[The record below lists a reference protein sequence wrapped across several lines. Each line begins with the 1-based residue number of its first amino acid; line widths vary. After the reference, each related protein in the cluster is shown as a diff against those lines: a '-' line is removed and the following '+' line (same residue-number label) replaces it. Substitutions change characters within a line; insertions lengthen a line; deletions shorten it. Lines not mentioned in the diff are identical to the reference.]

1 MSNFLQVL
9 LLALFPAIGNFA
21 GGIIA
26 ELVRTTRRKLS
37 VALHLA
43 AGIVFGVIA
52 VELAPRTLQGVPP
65 WLAVLGFLAGG
76 AAFVGVN
83 VLIKRFQL
91 QSASAGQ
98 SQSLQTKEGP
108 EGGAWSIYTAVA
120 IDLFGDGLLI
130 GASSSISFE
139 LALILALGQVTA
151 DIPEGFATIATF
163 RDNGVPRKKRLL
175 LALSFTVPV
184 LVGAVVSYF
193 FLRNEPEAY
202 QLTALAFIAGMLLVA
217 AAEEIMTEAHEVYPP
232 SKLSSLALIT
242 GFGLFALVASYF
254 G

>member
-1 MSNFLQVL
+1 M
-9 LLALFPAIGNFA
+9 FPALGNLA
-21 GGIIA
+21 GGVIA

-37 VALHLA
+37 IALHLA

-52 VELAPRTLQGVPP
+52 VELAPRTLGGMEP

-76 AAFVGVN
+76 VAFVSVN
-83 VLIKRFQL
+83 GLIKR
-91 QSASAGQ
+91 
-98 SQSLQTKEGP
+98 SQAQTTSSLDSESSQGREGRQ
-108 EGGAWSIYTAVA
+108 GGAWSIYTAVA

-130 GASSSISFE
+130 GASSSISFD

-151 DIPEGFATIATF
+151 DIPEGFAAIATF
-163 RDNGVPRKKRLL
+163 RDEGVPRTKRLL
-175 LALSFTVPV
+175 LAISFTAPV
-184 LVGAVVSYF
+184 LVGALVSYF
-193 FLRNEPEAY
+193 FLRDQSEAY

-232 SKLSSLALIT
+232 SKLSSLAVIG

-254 G
+254 E